1 MRGRAYHNE
10 QIQGMFIKQENILW
24 TKEKKKMDDA
34 TISSLLKNLWW
45 IILFALLVIALINL
59 LGRAAA

>member
-1 MRGRAYHNE
+1 
-10 QIQGMFIKQENILW
+10 
-24 TKEKKKMDDA
+24 MDDA

-45 IILFALLVIALINL
+45 IILFALLVLALVNL